1 MYIIAGV
8 IIGLLLIAMGPLLL
22 ILSLGWLRSDA
33 VADRLQEFSDSQE
46 SRQRRMTEDIF
57 LSRIGVTGSFVQRT
71 ITPFIR
77 RSAKYLG
84 RFTPNQALADQEHK
98 LILAGQP
105 LGLGARE
112 FYGLRIIFIVIGFV
126 LAYLLLNQGFN
137 TINVVGAIL
146 IVIVFILLPIV
157 WIQRLIRKRQ
167 KTILRGFPDA
177 LDMLSVCASAGLGF
191 DQSMD
196 RVSEFWETP
205 VGSEFGRV
213 ISEMEMGLSRQES
226 LRNLAYR
233 TEVPELSSFVSLI
246 IQAEKLGMSIS
257 NTINAMAEQMRI
269 ERRFRAQEEARKL
282 PNKILFPLVFF
293 IFPAMIAVILGPSVP
308 QLIALFDL
316 INTG

>member
-1 MYIIAGV
+1 MQIIAGV
-8 IIGLLLIAMGPLLL
+8 IIGLLLIALGPLLL
-22 ILSLGWLRSDA
+22 IFSLGWFRTDA
-33 VADRLQEFSDSQE
+33 VADRVQEYSDTRE
-46 SRQRRMTEDIF
+46 SRQRQMTEEIF

-77 RSAKYLG
+77 RSAKFLG
-84 RFTPNQALADQEHK
+84 RLTPAQAIADQEHK

-112 FYGLRIIFIVIGFV
+112 FYGLRLIFIVLGFA
-126 LAYLLLNQGFN
+126 LAYLLLRQGFDTLN
-137 TINVVGAIL
+137 LVGALL
-146 IVIVFILLPIV
+146 IFILFLMLPVV
-157 WIQRLIRKRQ
+157 WIRRLIRNRQ
-167 KTILRGFPDA
+167 KTIIKGFPDA

-196 RVSEFWETP
+196 RVSEFWQTQ
-205 VGSEFGRV
+205 VGNEFGRV
-213 ISEMEMGLSRQES
+213 ISEMEMGLSRSES

-293 IFPAMIAVILGPSVP
+293 IFPAMIAVILGPSIP
-308 QLIALFDL
+308 QLINLFDL
-316 INTG
+316 VNAG